1 LRATPLPREL
11 AKRFEDVTGAIL
23 SKGYGP
29 IETSPET
36 HINPTNRRDRKFGSI
51 GLPISDTIAKIV
63 DVEIGT
69 KEMAVGETGEVAV
82 HGPQVMMGYCSRP
95 DQTENVIRE
104 IDRRRFFL
112 TGDIG
117 HMDEEGFFVISDRNK
132 QMIDVGGLRAYPR
145 EIEDMFY
152 ETIHGQRIA

>member
-1 LRATPLPREL
+1 MRATPLPREL

-63 DVEIGT
+63 DVETGT
-69 KEMAVGETGEVAV
+69 KEMAVGETGEVAA
-82 HGPQVMMGYCSRP
+82 HGPQVMMDYCGKL
-95 DQTENVIRE
+95 DQAENVMRGING
-104 IDRRRFFL
+104 RRFFL

-117 HMDEEGFFVISDRNK
+117 HTDEEGFFVISDRNK
-132 QMIDVGGLRAYPR
+132 QMMDVGA
-145 EIEDMFY
+145 
-152 ETIHGQRIA
+152 